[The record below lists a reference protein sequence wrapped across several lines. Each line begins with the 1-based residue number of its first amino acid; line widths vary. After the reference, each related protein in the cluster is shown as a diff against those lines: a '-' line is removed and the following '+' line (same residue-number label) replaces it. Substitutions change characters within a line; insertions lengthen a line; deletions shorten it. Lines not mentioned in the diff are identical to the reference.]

1 MPISVL
7 RTVPYTFTVDVGA
20 TPVELSVANVPNAPA
35 GAFVSSWDVQNTSS
49 TSTDAVWVRLGPTG
63 TAITAPS
70 GATPGN
76 AIKLFAGRSYSFIP
90 EEPTVVLTDT
100 AIWGVL
106 ILQSVSGT
114 ITMTGVAN
122 LYVPEGTTA

>member
-7 RTVPYTFTVDVGA
+7 RTVPYTFTVDVGV
-20 TPVELSVANVPNAPA
+20 TPVELSVINVPNAPD
-35 GAFVSSWDVQNTSS
+35 GAFVASWDVQNTSS
-49 TSTDAVWVRLGPTG
+49 TSTDAVWARLGPTG
-63 TAITAPS
+63 TTITAP
-70 GATPGN
+70 GTTPGN
-76 AIKLFAGRSYSFIP
+76 AIKLFAGRSYSFSP

-114 ITMTGVAN
+114 ITVTGVAN
-122 LYVPEGTTA
+122 LYVPEGTAA